1 MPSPTQK
8 WGLAVEGEA
17 AGYLARLGYRI
28 VGRNVRLAGSEIDL
42 VAWEG
47 SILCFIEVRARRTDA
62 FGDPA
67 LTVNR
72 AKQRRVVRAA
82 TAYLSRWRRWPMVR
96 FDVVAVVAPPTG
108 PRRFQLIRSAFD
120 AEC

>member
-1 MPSPTQK
+1 MPSPTQA
-8 WGLAVEGEA
+8 WGLVVEGEV
-17 AGYLARLGYRI
+17 AGYLTRLGYRI

-42 VAWEG
+42 IAWEG
-47 SILCFIEVRARRTDA
+47 PILCFVEVRARRTDA

-72 AKQRRVVRAA
+72 AKQRRIVRAA
-82 TAYLSRWRRWPMVR
+82 TAYLARWRRWPMVR
-96 FDVVAVVAPPTG
+96 FDVVAVVAPPVG

>member
-1 MPSPTQK
+1 MPSPTQA
-8 WGLAVEGEA
+8 WGLVVEGEV

-47 SILCFIEVRARRTDA
+47 PILCFVEVRARRTDA

-72 AKQRRVVRAA
+72 AKQRRIVRAA
-82 TAYLSRWRRWPMVR
+82 TAYLARWRRWPMVR
-96 FDVVAVVAPPTG
+96 FDVVAVVAPPAG